1 MTITRRSF
9 LGYCIASAA
18 ALKLTSLDLL
28 KLQAAMANP
37 NGPNVIWL
45 VGAGDSGC
53 SISFL
58 NRMPESTD
66 SALGIPAVTT
76 EDLLLGSS
84 TASSAANAS
93 SSINLIYHPTLMSA
107 AGETASQA
115 ALDAAAQGNYILVVE
130 GGVPTAFNGACC
142 WAWSRSGQDATFQSV
157 LTGMAANASSIVA
170 VGTCAAFGGVSASGP
185 NPGKVVSVQT
195 AVQGVTSKIVLNI
208 PGCPPHPDWMVWAI
222 AQLLLGNTIANIS
235 LDAHNR
241 PLALYGN
248 EVHDKCPRN
257 VKNNPASSNA
267 QTFGVDNLCLQKLGC
282 NGPGTFSPC
291 PSMKW
296 NNGANWCVDANANC
310 LGCVQPTFPNAPS
323 FPDFYVV
330 PNS

>member
-18 ALKLTSLDLL
+18 ALRLTSLDML
-28 KLQAAMANP
+28 KLRAALANP

-58 NRMPESTD
+58 NRVPESTD
-66 SALGIPAVTT
+66 SALGIPALTA

-84 TASSAANAS
+84 TATNAANAT

-107 AGETASQA
+107 PGETASQA
-115 ALDAAAQGNYILVVE
+115 ALDAAANGNYILVVE

-157 LTGMAANASSIVA
+157 LTSMAAKASAIVA
-170 VGTCAAFGGVSASGP
+170 VGTCASFGGVSASGP

-195 AVQGVTSKIVLNI
+195 AVQGVTNKTVINI
-208 PGCPPHPDWMVWAI
+208 SGCPPHPDWMVWAI
-222 AQLLLGNTIANIS
+222 AQLLLGNTVS
-235 LDAHNR
+235 LDSSNR
-241 PLALYGN
+241 PVALYGKEIHAN
-248 EVHDKCPRN
+248 CPRN
-257 VKNNPASSNA
+257 PGTTSSVEA
-267 QTFGVDNLCLQKLGC
+267 TTFGVDNQCLINLGC
-282 NGPGTFSPC
+282 NGPGHFSPC
-291 PSMKW
+291 PSIKW
-296 NNGANWCVDANANC
+296 NNEANWCVDANANC
-310 LGCVQPTFPNAPS
+310 LGCTDPTFPNGAANNG
-323 FPDFYVV
+323 DFYVV

>member
-28 KLQAAMANP
+28 KLRAALANP

-58 NRMPESTD
+58 NRVPESTD
-66 SALGIPAVTT
+66 TALGIPAVTT
-76 EDLLLGSS
+76 ADLLLGSS
-84 TASSAANAS
+84 TATNAANAS

-115 ALDAAAQGNYILVVE
+115 ALDAAANGNYILVVE

-142 WAWSRSGQDATFQSV
+142 WAWSRNGQDVTFQSV
-157 LTGMAANASSIVA
+157 LTSMAANASSIVA
-170 VGTCAAFGGVSASGP
+170 VGACASFGGVPASGP

-195 AVQGVTSKIVLNI
+195 AVQSVTSKQVINVA
-208 PGCPPHPDWMVWAI
+208 GCPPHPDWIVWAI
-222 AQLLLGNTIANIS
+222 AQLLLGNAVS
-235 LDAHNR
+235 LDSYNR
-241 PLALYGN
+241 PQTLYGIQN
-248 EVHDKCPRN
+248 EIHKNCPRN
-257 VKNNPASSNA
+257 PGTTSTVEARA
-267 QTFGVDNLCLQKLGC
+267 FGVDNQCLINLGC
-282 NGPGTFSPC
+282 NGPGHYSPC

-296 NNGANWCVDANANC
+296 NNQANWCVDANGLC
-310 LGCVQPTFPNAPS
+310 LGCTDPLFPDGAANNG
-323 FPDFYVV
+323 DFYVV